1 MKLRTFPIQ
10 CISQTCL
17 RQCSGGRTVFPHIT
31 SICNVQGMYFELSIV
46 DAYTLLKCTY
56 LITNSNIPAREW
68 FVFSLFD
75 KKICVIVFLSLG
87 ILWCLSIHG
96 FQTKVDP
103 DQ

>member
-31 SICNVQGMYFELSIV
+31 SICNVQGMHFELCIV

-56 LITNSNIPAREW
+56 SITNSNIPAREW
-68 FVFSLFD
+68 VVFSLFD
-75 KKICVIVFLSLG
+75 TKICVTVIPSLG
-87 ILWCLSIHG
+87 IFG
-96 FQTKVDP
+96 V
-103 DQ
+103 